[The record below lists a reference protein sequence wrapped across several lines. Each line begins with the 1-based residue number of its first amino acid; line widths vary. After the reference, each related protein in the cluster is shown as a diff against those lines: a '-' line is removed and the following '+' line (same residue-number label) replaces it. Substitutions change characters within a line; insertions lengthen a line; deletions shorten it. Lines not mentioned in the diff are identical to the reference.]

1 MDAHFLI
8 KFIFL
13 FKKNKWIVDDLNIAK
28 NILNSNSVRTPHLSE
43 FDEETASFFLALT
56 LSNDES
62 LPRLK
67 KSIFPLFLLIKI

>member
-13 FKKNKWIVDDLNIAK
+13 FKNKWIVDDLNIAK

-43 FDEETASFFLALT
+43 FDEETASFF
-56 LSNDES
+56 
-62 LPRLK
+62 
-67 KSIFPLFLLIKI
+67 